1 MNALSK
7 FSGLRFFLPIFAVV
21 IVGAPLACAQDTR
34 IRRPSLPGGTRY
46 YRPYVPTSTPI
57 ATKNRTTWEAPTEA
71 DEKIKEEIQAT
82 QINHGV
88 DSEEAL
94 KLIWKRAKEYY
105 DGKHFAKA
113 YKLLN
118 QLKDLAKNQKK
129 SAFPEDKAT
138 QMRTDC
144 MRKIGLYGTPSY
156 PSYTLPIPQP
166 KKSIQPAQPYP
177 QPVQYDDGTDWDA
190 DLRGPNKG
198 FTARSAD
205 STIGKNTGAKS
216 TGAKSTGAKS
226 TVPTN
231 KPN

>member
-1 MNALSK
+1 MNASSK
-7 FSGLRFFLPIFAVV
+7 FSGFRFFLQIFAVV

-129 SAFPEDKAT
+129 KSAFPEDKAT
-138 QMRTDC
+138 QMRTEC
-144 MRKIGLYGTPSY
+144 MRKIGLYGSPSY
-156 PSYTLPIPQP
+156 PSYTIPIPQP
-166 KKSIQPAQPYP
+166 KKSIQPVQPYS
-177 QPVQYDDGTDWDA
+177 QPYDDGTDWDA
-190 DLRGPNKG
+190 DLRGPDKG
-198 FTARSAD
+198 FSARSA
-205 STIGKNTGAKS
+205 SGATG
-216 TGAKSTGAKS
+216 KSTGAKS

-231 KPN
+231 KPANKPK